1 MADDQFNPSTID
13 TKIPIPDSN
22 SNQKYLLGTLFLL
35 ITTILWGST
44 FTITNQLTQIIP
56 PMFYMGVRYL
66 IGFLAF
72 LPFFKHFKSMN
83 AKTWKITL
91 IASFLLWT
99 SFMLQTIGIKLT
111 TAAKSAFITGLN
123 VIMIPIFAAI
133 IYRQKVR
140 PVIWLSTILALFG
153 ISLMSFAG
161 FDQIALG
168 DILVLI
174 CDVFYALYVLYL
186 ERVLPKVNII
196 AFSAFQLL
204 SLSLASFFVSLIF
217 ENVTDSIFSQLDQVF
232 SLHNLILLLYMGL
245 IATSFATIIQ
255 MHGQHRVPATRAAL
269 IYALEPIFGAL
280 FAVILG
286 NEILGWQTLVGGV
299 LIVGGIFLSIER
311 SSTKR
316 DENKQ
321 NKQNNQ
327 KKQVKSEK

>member
-1 MADDQFNPSTID
+1 MADEQLNPSTID

-22 SNQKYLLGTLFLL
+22 SNQRYLLGTLFLL

-56 PMFYMGVRYL
+56 PMFYMGIRYL

-72 LPFFKHFKSMN
+72 LPFFRHFKTMT

-140 PVIWLSTILALFG
+140 PIIWLSTILALFG

-161 FDQIALG
+161 LDNIALG

-174 CDVFYALYVLYL
+174 CDVFYALYILYL

-204 SLSLASFFVSLIF
+204 FLSLASFLVSLIF
-217 ENVTDSIFSQLDQVF
+217 ENPTDSIFSQLDQIF
-232 SLHNLILLLYMGL
+232 SIQNIVLLLYMGL

-286 NEILGWQTLVGGV
+286 NEILGWQTLVGGI

-311 SSTKR
+311 NSKDT
-316 DENKQ
+316 ENKELKELLDKEELK
-321 NKQNNQ
+321 N
-327 KKQVKSEK
+327 